1 MRNIKDQMDLF
12 GNQDDIP
19 VKEIMPEDML
29 TEPLPDS
36 NAPEYQQM
44 RKAFA
49 IDALKGAVTSP
60 ITGTADI
67 VEMGA
72 ALPDPSPS
80 TQLASPTY
88 AAIEEAF
95 DQLSN
100 LGINRAN
107 AEKLIKDATGLE
119 LKGTAGEL
127 TGEIVGLPLAAATN
141 AATSV
146 LKAATKYGDKAA
158 EYIGDIGEEAG
169 ELFRKAS
176 GGDGTDGMAMATA
189 SASRET
195 VPTGVK
201 PDLPDTSVSP
211 MMIGVSTPRGQRYV
225 EDYNRAKDFDPD
237 LSEEDLFAQTGVYK
251 GPDGKFRS
259 ELPTTDATI
268 NTDVFEKLKS
278 GDTTETTLEELVDFP
293 DLFNAYREEYYDA
306 YDLDFVTP
314 SDLGNIKIK
323 ISKDDDFAGAYYSN
337 YRDEGELIVIDGRL
351 DPNELRS
358 TLLHEVQHAI
368 QRREGFTS
376 GANTDMFYPTVSE
389 DLGLGKIS
397 KSRYL
402 SDIKRVNSTLQDSEQ
417 MIFKP
422 FKNIA
427 KSLFGDKAD
436 LTRPLR
442 NFDLEEQF
450 LLTEVIPNIA
460 LDRHKRQKFSRFG
473 ISTPRDTYKI
483 TKEDVAKYFQDERN
497 LYDFK
502 TEYLNV
508 PNDKILDDVS
518 PEVIENFVNKAGKVL
533 SNPKLTPEL
542 LKSNLHKKVNTMK
555 ERDLLFE
562 LPNRARLEY
571 KRKYG
576 ELESSLIEKRDSRRQ
591 ALRQLT
597 DMSDSE
603 IEAQMREEFP
613 PLAMEIEENIARAN
627 PQFMKGLTAKDG
639 KVQVPPEKARL
650 DDDSP
655 IAFSASARPDVD
667 ETVDTMTA
675 AGLDDVSIA
684 DWRKANA
691 TSEEFRKRLKGRN
704 PILMQ
709 LAEARKANEITAQ
722 EYREAADAFRPI
734 RTVEQVPEP
743 ATTTEVVS
751 ALGKKSEKGVVGVNR
766 NIPEGD
772 RITARLDI
780 NAYTDYDVWIP
791 TLTHPEKKTVYSPT
805 VVLRDVSFIQPDS
818 PAVKKAMN
826 VATGQAKAPFAVM
839 EGNYR
844 SMSDSDAFEY
854 AKQAFDDESWTQ
866 VGYDPTR
873 RGFFYDRKTGEPVL
887 NAEEVVQVGHLVLA
901 KNAVKGDADDFPFN
915 KGGAVPMKRQMELFE
930 PVERGFNE
938 GGLLQEGGSVDPVSG
953 NEVPVGSLQ
962 EEVRDDIPAQLSEG
976 EFVMPAD
983 VVRYHGLDKMMELRD
998 EAKAGLARMDAM
1010 GQMGNSEEA
1019 VIPEGIPFDAGNIP
1033 FSLDDLE
1040 LEDDGVAEYQV
1051 GGFVPGTQQVA
1062 SSFPAS
1068 QTGVTTPAA
1077 PVTAAGQF
1085 AQLQTSSPYAISQA
1099 PAQSTQPTV
1108 TAQQLIPQ
1116 TEVRQYINDD
1126 GQMVSIAFANGQPVT
1141 PIPEGFKPYTGQSTA
1156 PKAAPV
1162 ASAPPAP
1169 QVDTGGDDDQQGG
1182 GFGSGATAV
1191 FGGTSRD
1198 GKIYGGTTYEV
1209 SYGRSGEGGGIPLP
1223 GLLGLATG
1231 NYDRVTLTDAQGKKA
1246 TMSRDLYSTLK
1257 EDRTGQQ
1264 TQDIIKDLFQNTE
1277 AAERSI
1283 RESGQLDKGF
1293 LGTGFGGN
1301 RQEIE
1306 NAAAKAIYDDLG
1318 IDYKGQ
1324 PLSEALLVQQQA
1336 GEAGKRATPAPVT
1349 TPGVDAPADVTTT
1362 STTPRTAQDDI
1373 VAESFPVTTGTASIE
1388 RKPISEIVGT
1398 MERVDAPT
1406 SAIVENV
1413 PVETATINPFG
1424 RGDMTYAKNELTGD
1438 WVQISGEVGQIGR
1451 TAPALQAAMMNNPDN
1466 DLVTRGTVDVPR
1478 ETGERIALPK
1488 SRPERPEPSFVRPDI
1503 PRQTEEERRDEEA
1516 AEQEGGTAFTR
1527 DTSIPRQT
1535 AAERADE
1542 EAAEQEGGSA
1552 FDDYGKAFDSNFS
1565 AAKSRGFSDD
1575 AARNYAANK
1584 TDGDR
1589 EAQEQTGDSR
1599 TTAVTSRD
1607 GTPVRSSSGRV
1618 VTNTPPDDDGD
1629 SGGGKIVCTA
1639 MNNAYGFGSFR
1650 QTIWLKHSKGL
1661 DPAYQKGYHRIFKP
1675 LIRFAY
1681 SDKKWYNIAVRKTL
1695 EGIAR
1700 RRTADIW
1707 MQQRG
1712 KRHPI
1717 GAIERAILE
1726 PICYIVGK
1734 IK

>member
-1 MRNIKDQMDLF
+1 L
-12 GNQDDIP
+12 
-19 VKEIMPEDML
+19 
-29 TEPLPDS
+29 
-36 NAPEYQQM
+36 
-44 RKAFA
+44 
-49 IDALKGAVTSP
+49 
-60 ITGTADI
+60 
-67 VEMGA
+67 
-72 ALPDPSPS
+72 
-80 TQLASPTY
+80 
-88 AAIEEAF
+88 
-95 DQLSN
+95 
-100 LGINRAN
+100 
-107 AEKLIKDATGLE
+107 
-119 LKGTAGEL
+119 
-127 TGEIVGLPLAAATN
+127 
-141 AATSV
+141 
-146 LKAATKYGDKAA
+146 
-158 EYIGDIGEEAG
+158 
-169 ELFRKAS
+169 
-176 GGDGTDGMAMATA
+176 
-189 SASRET
+189 
-195 VPTGVK
+195 
-201 PDLPDTSVSP
+201 
-211 MMIGVSTPRGQRYV
+211 
-225 EDYNRAKDFDPD
+225 
-237 LSEEDLFAQTGVYK
+237 
-251 GPDGKFRS
+251 
-259 ELPTTDATI
+259 
-268 NTDVFEKLKS
+268 TDVI
-278 GDTTETTLEELVDFP
+278 P
-293 DLFNAYREEYYDA
+293 D
-306 YDLDFVTP
+306 
-314 SDLGNIKIK
+314 
-323 ISKDDDFAGAYYSN
+323 
-337 YRDEGELIVIDGRL
+337 
-351 DPNELRS
+351 
-358 TLLHEVQHAI
+358 
-368 QRREGFTS
+368 
-376 GANTDMFYPTVSE
+376 
-389 DLGLGKIS
+389 
-397 KSRYL
+397 
-402 SDIKRVNSTLQDSEQ
+402 
-417 MIFKP
+417 
-422 FKNIA
+422 
-427 KSLFGDKAD
+427 
-436 LTRPLR
+436 
-442 NFDLEEQF
+442 
-450 LLTEVIPNIA
+450 IA
-460 LDRHKRQKFSRFG
+460 LERHKRQKFTRFG
-473 ISTPRDTYKI
+473 IYTPKDTYKI
-483 TKEDVAKYFQDERN
+483 TKEDVAKYLQDERN
-497 LYDFK
+497 LYNFK
-502 TEYLNV
+502 TEYLDV
-508 PNDKILDDVS
+508 PNDEILDDIS
-518 PEVIENFVNKAGKVL
+518 PEVIENFVNKAGKIL

-542 LKSNLHKKVNTMK
+542 LKSNLHNKVNIMK
-555 ERDLLFE
+555 ERALLFE
-562 LPNRARLEY
+562 IPNRARLEY

-576 ELESSLIEKRDSRRQ
+576 ELEASLIEKRDSRRQ

-597 DMSDSE
+597 DMSDSQ
-603 IEAQMREEFP
+603 IEEQMREEFP
-613 PLAMEIEENIARAN
+613 PLGMEIFEGIARAN
-627 PQFMKGLTAKDG
+627 PQFMKGLTAKDF

-675 AGLDDVSIA
+675 SGLDDASIA
-684 DWRKANA
+684 NWRKANA

-743 ATTTEVVS
+743 ATTTQVVS

-766 NIPEGD
+766 SIPEGD

-791 TLTHPEKKTVYSPT
+791 TLTHPEKKTMYSPT
-805 VVLRDVSFIQPDS
+805 VVLQDVSFIQPDDK
-818 PAVKKAMN
+818 AVGMALN
-826 VATGQAKAPFAVM
+826 VATGKAKAPFAVM

-1019 VIPEGIPFDAGNIP
+1019 VIPEGIPFDTGNIP

-1051 GGFVPGTQQVA
+1051 GGFVPGTGQVA

-1068 QTGVTTPAA
+1068 QTGVTTP
-1077 PVTAAGQF
+1077 VTAAGQF
-1085 AQLQTSSPYAISQA
+1085 AQLQTTSPYAISQS
-1099 PAQSTQPTV
+1099 PTQSSQNTI
-1108 TAQQLIPQ
+1108 TAQQLIPR

-1126 GQMVSIAFANGQPVT
+1126 GQMISIAFANGQPVT
-1141 PIPEGFKPYTGQSTA
+1141 AIPEGFKPYTGQSTA

-1198 GKIYGGTTYEV
+1198 GRIYGGTTYEV
-1209 SYGRSGEGGGIPLP
+1209 SYGRSGEGRGIPLP

-1246 TMSRDLYSTLK
+1246 TMSRDLYNTLK

-1264 TQDIIKDLFQNTE
+1264 TQDIIRDLFQNTE

-1283 RESGQLDKGF
+1283 RETGQVDKGF

-1336 GEAGKRATPAPVT
+1336 GEAGKRATPAPVE
-1349 TPGVDAPADVTTT
+1349 TPGVTAPADVTTT

-1373 VAESFPVTTGTASIE
+1373 VADSFPVRADARVE
-1388 RKPISEIVGT
+1388 RTDP

-1406 SAIVENV
+1406 SPVIKNV
-1413 PVETATINPFG
+1413 PTEAEIATINPMG
-1424 RGDMTYAKNELTGD
+1424 RGEQEYIKDAEGN
-1438 WVQISGEVGQIGR
+1438 WVQISGTTGQIGR
-1451 TAPALQAAMMNNPDN
+1451 KAPAVISANLNNPDSAI
-1466 DLVTRGTVDVPR
+1466 VSRRTEMFDVPT
-1478 ETGERIALPK
+1478 ETDERIALPT
-1488 SRPERPEPSFVRPDI
+1488 SRPKRPEPSFVRPDI

-1535 AAERADE
+1535 ATERADE
-1542 EAAEQEGGSA
+1542 EAAEQEGGTA

-1565 AAKSRGFSDD
+1565 TAKSRGFSDD

-1584 TDGDR
+1584 TDADR

-1599 TTAVTSRD
+1599 TTAVTSSD
-1607 GTPVRSSSGRV
+1607 GTPVRSGTSNRV
-1618 VTNTPPDDDGD
+1618 VTNTPPDDNDDED
-1629 SGGGKIVCTA
+1629 SGGGCCFIMLEA
-1639 MNNAYGFGSFR
+1639 RYGDGTMDEVVRRYRDEHMTKRNKRGYYKLAEVFVPLMRKYPAFK
-1650 QTIWLKHSKGL
+1650 WLVTKTFADPLVSYGKYYYGQNKHGVLYYPVKAFWMKLFDVLGT
-1661 DPAYQKGYHRIFKP
+1661 DTEF
-1675 LIRFAY
+1675 
-1681 SDKKWYNIAVRKTL
+1681 VR
-1695 EGIAR
+1695 ENG
-1700 RRTADIW
+1700 
-1707 MQQRG
+1707 
-1712 KRHPI
+1712 
-1717 GAIERAILE
+1717 E
-1726 PICYIVGK
+1726 VV
-1734 IK
+1734 